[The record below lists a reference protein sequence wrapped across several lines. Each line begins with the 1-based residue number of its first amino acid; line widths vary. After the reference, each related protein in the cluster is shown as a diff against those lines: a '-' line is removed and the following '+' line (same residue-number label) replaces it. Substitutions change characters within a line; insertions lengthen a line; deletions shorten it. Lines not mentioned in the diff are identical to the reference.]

1 MLYHTF
7 MKMLLRM
14 QMEIIFSRSTFLSR
28 HCFMAYHM
36 MTLMILLTQFEVS
49 ILPLITIVF
58 PLMVMISS
66 VLAKTYMRVIVVCD
80 IISILFRVQRFLV
93 LYHAGSH
100 LKFLVSVIMNVL
112 GRMLRQWNLTRY
124 LLSAVMYQI
133 NSALFIHIH
142 VLNHVLSHK
151 LNKTLIWMNVFQD
164 MFGVM
169 LVKVLDTS
177 SKKRVLTILFRKN
190 HNL

>member
-7 MKMLLRM
+7 MNMLLRM
-14 QMEIIFSRSTFLSR
+14 QMEIIFSRSIFLSN
-28 HCFMAYHM
+28 HCFMEHHM
-36 MTLMILLTQFEVS
+36 MKLMILLTQFEVS
-49 ILPLITIVF
+49 ILPLITIMF

-66 VLAKTYMRVIVVCD
+66 GLAKTSMRLIVVCD
-80 IISILFRVQRFLV
+80 IISIIFNLKGFLV

-124 LLSAVMYQI
+124 ILPTVMYQI
-133 NSALFIHIH
+133 NRVLFIHIP
-142 VLNHVLSHK
+142 VLNHLWLHK
-151 LNKTLIWMNVFQD
+151 LNNTLIWMNVFQD

-177 SKKRVLTILFRKN
+177 SK
-190 HNL
+190 